1 MLKKIFVYVA
11 TVFGLLVVIVAL
23 GGTKALQFSAMGAA
37 GAAFAAPPETVTA
50 AAVTEESWENLLTA
64 TGSLA
69 PVQGV
74 TIGAEV
80 PGKITAIN
88 FESGATVAAGAP
100 LVQLDVSTETAQLRA
115 SESVADLA
123 KLNLTRARELRQQGT
138 NSTSD
143 LDAADAQAKQAAA
156 AADNLRAVI
165 AKKTIRAPFAGRLG
179 LRLVNL
185 GQILKD
191 GEAIVTLQTLDPI
204 YANFSLPQQ
213 FFSSLAVGASV
224 RLTSDAAP
232 GEHFEGKITAI
243 APEVDAATRNVRLQ
257 ATLANAAEKLRAGMF
272 ASVAVVLPASEK
284 KSLVIPSTAILNAPY
299 GDSVF
304 VISETKNAKTG
315 AMEKTLRQQFIRVGA
330 ARGDFVT
337 VVSGLKLGE
346 QVVTTGIFKLRPNMT
361 VIIDNTLAPKAE
373 LAPKPANT

>member
-23 GGTKALQFSAMGAA
+23 GGTKVMQFSAMGAA
-37 GAAFAAPPETVTA
+37 GAAFAPPPETVTA
-50 AAVTEESWENLLTA
+50 AAATEESWENLLTA

-69 PVQGV
+69 AVQGV

-80 PGKITAIN
+80 PGKVTAIN

-115 SESVADLA
+115 AESVADLA

-213 FFSSLAVGASV
+213 FLSSLAVGAAIRV
-224 RLTSDAAP
+224 TSDAAP
-232 GEHFEGKITAI
+232 GQTFEGKITAI
-243 APEVDAATRNVRLQ
+243 APEVDSATRNVRLQ
-257 ATLANAAEKLRAGMF
+257 ATLANSAEKLRAGMF

-304 VISETKNAKTG
+304 VISETKNAKSG

-337 VVSGLKLGE
+337 VVSGLKLGD
-346 QVVTTGIFKLRPNMT
+346 QVVTTGIFKLRPGMT

-373 LAPKPANT
+373 LAPKPANS